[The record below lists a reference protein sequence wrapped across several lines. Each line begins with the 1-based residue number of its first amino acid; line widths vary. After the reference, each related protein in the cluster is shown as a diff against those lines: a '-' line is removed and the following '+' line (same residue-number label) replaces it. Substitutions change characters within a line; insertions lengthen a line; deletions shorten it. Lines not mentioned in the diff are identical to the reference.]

1 MAPLVR
7 TGGSR
12 HTGLAALP
20 HHNIQEKNI
29 CRKKVILIIKEECLL
44 ICGDCLEEM
53 KRIEDKSVDCIITD
67 LPYG

>member
-1 MAPLVR
+1 MN
-7 TGGSR
+7 GSI
-12 HTGLAALP
+12 LK
-20 HHNIQEKNI
+20 KNI
-29 CRKKVILIIKEECLL
+29 YRKKVILIIKEDCLL